1 MFVGS
6 RQRKTLKSSKSFAS
20 LSGFWSNTYNFLNK
34 GGWQLANPAALI
46 STLENSQ
53 MKKTLIAMA
62 AVAVAG
68 AASAQVSI
76 TGAVGFGYSK
86 DSTSKGYEVTDGN
99 IVFSATE
106 DLGGGL
112 AVKASTKLDSLLGRQ
127 TANPT
132 NADATVSVSGNGMSV
147 TMGSFESTADA
158 RKGDVS
164 GLSLE
169 QGLDK
174 SNYNLA
180 TVNVDGIVAT
190 ADVAAGLSVAVSH
203 VELTPIGD
211 ATATAK
217 GTKVMASYTSGAL
230 MAYVSQMNY
239 STAGQKSTTSFAAT
253 YDLGVAKVG
262 VGTQNKGG
270 SATDNATIYSV
281 KVPMG
286 AVSFGLARA
295 TSGSAKG
302 TAIGASYAMSKQ
314 TTVYF
319 GRQSSTEAAL
329 DASYRVKIV
338 KAF

>member
-1 MFVGS
+1 
-6 RQRKTLKSSKSFAS
+6 
-20 LSGFWSNTYNFLNK
+20 
-34 GGWQLANPAALI
+34 
-46 STLENSQ
+46 

-86 DSTSKGYEVTDGN
+86 DSTTKGYEVTDGN

-112 AVKASTKLDSLLGRQ
+112 AVKASTKLDSLLGRGK
-127 TANPT
+127 ASPT
-132 NADATVSVSGNGMSV
+132 NADATVTVSGNGMFV
-147 TMGSFESTADA
+147 TMGSFESTNDA

-169 QGLDK
+169 KGLDQ
-174 SNYNLA
+174 STYNLESG
-180 TVNVDGIVAT
+180 NVDGIA
-190 ADVAAGLSVAVSH
+190 ASLDVMPGLSVGVAH
-203 VELTPIGD
+203 VEFANTAADADGNKLGD
-211 ATATAK
+211 VTATAK
-217 GTKVMASYTSGAL
+217 GTKYSVTYTAGAL
-230 MAYVSQMNY
+230 MAYASTLKY
-239 STAGQKSTTSFAAT
+239 STAGTGSKTHFAAT
-253 YDLGVAKVG
+253 YDLGMAKVG
-262 VGTQNKGG
+262 FGTVSKGG

-281 KVPMG
+281 NMPMG
-286 AVSFGLARA
+286 AASFGLARA
-295 TSGSAKG
+295 TSGTAKG

-319 GRQSSTEAAL
+319 ARQSSTASTL
-329 DASYRVKIV
+329 DASYRVKIT

>member
-1 MFVGS
+1 
-6 RQRKTLKSSKSFAS
+6 
-20 LSGFWSNTYNFLNK
+20 
-34 GGWQLANPAALI
+34 
-46 STLENSQ
+46 

-76 TGAVGFGYSK
+76 TGAVGFGYAK
-86 DSTSKGYEVTDGN
+86 DSEAKGYKVTDGN
-99 IVFSATE
+99 VTFSATE

-112 AVKASTKLDSLLGRQ
+112 SVKASTKLDSMTGRAS
-127 TANPT
+127 ANPT
-132 NADATVSVSGNGMSV
+132 MADATVTVSAGGASV

-169 QGLDK
+169 KGLDQAA
-174 SNYNLA
+174 YNLGSG
-180 TVNVDGIVAT
+180 NVDGI
-190 ADVAAGLSVAVSH
+190 AASFSLMDGLSVGLAH
-203 VELTPIGD
+203 TEAPEGDDKELGD
-211 ATATAK
+211 VTAT
-217 GTKVMASYTSGAL
+217 TKTTKISA
-230 MAYVSQMNY
+230 AY
-239 STAGQKSTTSFAAT
+239 TAGPLMVFASQVNYTGDTKSKTSFAAT

-262 VGTQNKGG
+262 VGSVNKGG
-270 SATDNATIYSV
+270 ANTDNATIYSV
-281 KVPMG
+281 NVPMG

-295 TSGSAKG
+295 TSGDAKG
-302 TAIGASYAMSKQ
+302 TVMGANYSMSKQ

-319 GRQSSTEAAL
+319 SRQSSTESTL

>member
-1 MFVGS
+1 
-6 RQRKTLKSSKSFAS
+6 
-20 LSGFWSNTYNFLNK
+20 
-34 GGWQLANPAALI
+34 
-46 STLENSQ
+46 

-112 AVKASTKLDSLLGRQ
+112 AVKASTKLDSLFGRQ
-127 TANPT
+127 TTNPT
-132 NADATVSVSGNGMSV
+132 NADATVTVSGNGMSV
-147 TMGSFESTADA
+147 TMGSFESTNDA

-174 SNYNLA
+174 STYNLESG
-180 TVNVDGIVAT
+180 NVDGIVASL
-190 ADVAAGLSVAVSH
+190 DVMPGLSVGVSH
-203 VELTPIGD
+203 VEFANTSGTALGD
-211 ATATAK
+211 VTATAK
-217 GTKVMASYTSGAL
+217 GTKYSVTYKAGAL
-230 MAYVSQMNY
+230 MAYASTLKY
-239 STAGQKSTTSFAAT
+239 STTGVGSKTHFAAT
-253 YDLGVAKVG
+253 YDLGMAKVG
-262 VGTQNKGG
+262 FGTANKGG
-270 SATDNATIYSV
+270 AATDNAMIYSV
-281 KVPMG
+281 NVPMG
-286 AVSFGLARA
+286 AASFGLARA
-295 TSGSAKG
+295 TSGTAKG

-314 TTVYF
+314 TTVFF
-319 GRQSSTEAAL
+319 GRQSSTAAAL